1 MYTRNA
7 ALLDQ
12 ADMFDAEFF
21 GAPKA
26 EAASM
31 DPQYRLLLE
40 VAWEAVESAGYA
52 APSLSGSQTA
62 VFVGVMNHDYE
73 HLQNLQR
80 DFNQISGYSGV
91 GTALSVAAGRLSY
104 FLGLKGPSL
113 ALDTAC
119 SSSLVAIHLACQS
132 LRNRES
138 HLALAGGVNLI
149 LSPTTMVAACKA
161 MMLSADGL
169 CKTFDAA
176 ADGYGRGEGCGIVVL
191 KRLSDAV
198 RDHDRVLAVIR
209 GSAVNQDGRSQGLT
223 APNGPAQQAVISAA
237 LADGH
242 LRPEDVDYVEAH
254 GTGTPL
260 GDPIEVQALG
270 TVYGGQHRKG
280 APLWVS
286 SVKTNIG
293 HLESASGVAGL
304 IKLILALQHGT
315 IPPHLNLRTVNP
327 LIDLEKAGIAI
338 PTAATP
344 WPEHNGKRRIGAI
357 NSFGFSGTNAHV
369 IVEEAPAPQR
379 ARSGGPERPWHAL
392 ALSGKSAE
400 ALDAAAE
407 RYVQYLESESAGAL
421 GDVCYTANT
430 GRTHFAHRL
439 VAIASDREGLAEDL
453 RQKGSRALVRGMAGR
468 TPPKVAFL
476 FSGQGSQ
483 YAGMGHALYET
494 APVFR
499 QAIDRCAEL
508 LASALDAPLT
518 AVLWGDASAQL
529 NETRYTQPAL
539 FALEYALAT
548 LWQAWGIKPAAV
560 MGHSVGE
567 VVAACV
573 AGVFSLEDGLKLI
586 AARAR
591 LMDSTAPGAMV
602 AVLAPAAAVQAR
614 LAADTGV
621 VIAAEN
627 GPSNTVLAGPPAAVQ
642 AVVQELTQAGIE
654 TRALAVTRAF
664 HSPSM
669 QPILAPFA
677 EAAREITYH
686 PPQIPLISNLT
697 GKPAGQ
703 EVCTPEYWARHI
715 LAPVKFA
722 DGMHAL
728 HAQGIGVY
736 LEVGPGSALIGM
748 GRRCLADNGEQWLG
762 SLRQGREDWQQL
774 LESLARLYVSGNA
787 VNWAALDDGD
797 VRERLPLPT
806 YPFQRQRYWFSE
818 SKDIIAPP
826 IQPSAQELLPF
837 DPWLGHEVHS
847 GSGEILFLQRYAAT
861 TPFLVQ
867 DHRLHDQIFLPAA
880 AHVATAVTA
889 ADRLLG
895 GGAYV
900 LSELAF
906 SEALQLRDDE
916 QVLLQYGFVP
926 GANDSYAWRALSRA
940 NNDTRS
946 KEAWKAHA
954 NGHIAPAPSSAAD
967 DLSREALTAVIDRC
981 GETLEREALY
991 RRFADLGYSYGPTFR
1006 GIAQLW
1012 WNSTE
1017 AIARIAID
1025 AAETATSTAP
1035 GVLDSCFQTSLF
1047 AALIPGAAGRE
1058 YIYVPVGIDRMQV
1071 YGRAKA
1077 PLWCHCTLRESKA
1090 STAVADISRYT
1101 DAGEL
1106 LARIDGLRARRVPNA
1121 LLSGRSLR
1129 ESWFYKAE
1137 WIRQPLAHSSE
1148 PGKTAA
1154 PYVIF
1159 ADRRGVGEALA
1170 SQLQNEGE
1178 RCVLIHRAEERRQ
1191 ADSHYYINPGSR
1203 DDFTWILSEL
1213 ARRDSSAGTLVYLWG
1228 LDAAGAETIA
1238 APALALEQRLVCGP
1252 VLHLIQA
1259 LAEVE
1264 APPQPD
1270 LWVITAGA
1278 QALGQEASV
1287 PGLTA
1292 SSLWGLGRVFDFE
1305 NQNTRMARVDL
1316 DPGLSDPEAQ
1326 AAFLLAELRANSPE
1340 TQVAY
1345 RSATRHVARLVHAE
1359 SDDGQVPTPAAIR
1372 KNATYLI
1379 SGGLGSLGLVCA
1391 RWLVTQ
1397 GARHLALL
1405 SRNQPND
1412 VASAVLD
1419 DLRQF
1424 GARIEIVNAD
1434 VADET
1439 ALATA
1444 LSSISA
1450 SLPPLA
1456 GVIHAAGVLNDG
1468 LLSEQSWTDF
1478 ASVMTPKV
1486 LGAWNLHRYT
1496 REEQL
1501 DFFVLFSSAA
1511 SLIGS
1516 TGQGAY
1522 SAANAFLDMLAWH
1535 RRSQG
1540 LPAISI
1546 NWGPWSTG
1554 MAESAAIRTRLARN
1568 GIKAISPELGEVLF
1582 ERILAQRPTQIG
1594 ALNIDWSLAAADP
1607 RLQTMP
1613 YFESLLDAQT
1623 TSSSGAADESQ
1634 RQQLLAE
1641 LRNAPADQRWA
1652 LLVNH
1657 IRQEIAGLL
1666 QLASFE
1672 EVDPDTDLFD
1682 LGLDS
1687 ITALD
1692 LRGKVH
1698 ARLGILSPPTILFTH
1713 PTVNKLAEFFGAQLF
1728 ASEQNAP
1735 LALEP
1740 ADANGSS

>member
-1 MYTRNA
+1 
-7 ALLDQ
+7 
-12 ADMFDAEFF
+12 
-21 GAPKA
+21 
-26 EAASM
+26 
-31 DPQYRLLLE
+31 
-40 VAWEAVESAGYA
+40 
-52 APSLSGSQTA
+52 
-62 VFVGVMNHDYE
+62 MNHDYE

-104 FLGLKGPSL
+104 FFGLKGPSL

-149 LSPTTMVAACKA
+149 LSPTTTVAACKA
-161 MMLSADGL
+161 MMLSPDGL

-237 LADGH
+237 LADGR

-270 TVYGGQHRKG
+270 AVYGGRHRKG
-280 APLWVS
+280 APLWIG

-293 HLESASGVAGL
+293 HLELASGVAGL
-304 IKLILALQHGT
+304 IKLIFALQHGT

-344 WPEHNGKRRIGAI
+344 WPEHKGKRRIGAI

-369 IVEEAPAPQR
+369 IVEEAPAQER
-379 ARSGGPERPWHAL
+379 ARSGSPERPWHAL

-400 ALDAAAE
+400 ALDAVAE
-407 RYVQYLESESAGAL
+407 RYVQYLEGGSAGAL
-421 GDVCYTANT
+421 GDVCHTANT

-439 VAIASDREGLAEDL
+439 VAIASDREGLAGDL
-453 RQKGSRALVRGMAGR
+453 RQNGSRALVRGVAGR

-483 YAGMGHALYET
+483 YAGMGRALYET

-508 LASALDAPLT
+508 LVDALDAPLT

-627 GPSNTVLAGPPAAVQ
+627 GPSNTVLAGPPSAVE
-642 AVVQELTQAGIE
+642 AVVQALSEAGIE
-654 TRALAVTRAF
+654 SRALAVTRAF

-669 QPILAPFA
+669 QPILAAFA
-677 EAAREITYH
+677 EAAREITYQA
-686 PPQIPLISNLT
+686 PQIPLISNLT
-697 GKPAGQ
+697 GRPAGQ
-703 EVCTPEYWARHI
+703 EVCTPEYWVRHI
-715 LAPVKFA
+715 QAPVKFA
-722 DGMHAL
+722 DGMQAL
-728 HAQGIGVY
+728 NAQGIGVY
-736 LEVGPGSALIGM
+736 LEVGPGSPLIGM

-774 LESLARLYVSGNA
+774 LDSLARLYVSGNA
-787 VNWAALDDGD
+787 VNWAALDDGH

-818 SKDIIAPP
+818 SKESVIAPP
-826 IQPSAQELLPF
+826 LQPSAQELLPF
-837 DPWLGHEVHS
+837 DHWLGHEVHS
-847 GSGEILFLQRYAAT
+847 ASGEILFLQRYAAT
-861 TPFLVQ
+861 APFPVQ
-867 DHRLHDQIFLPAA
+867 DHRLHDQIFLPAV

-906 SEALQLRDDE
+906 TEALQLGDDE
-916 QVLLQYGFVP
+916 QVLLQYSFVP
-926 GANDSYAWRALSRA
+926 GANDTYAWRGLSRA

-954 NGHIAPAPSSAAD
+954 HGQVAVAPSSAAD
-967 DLSREALTAVIDRC
+967 NLSREALTAVINRC

-1017 AIARIAID
+1017 AIARIAMD

-1035 GVLDSCFQTSLF
+1035 GVLNSCFQTSLF
-1047 AALIPGAAGRE
+1047 EGLIPGAAGRDH
-1058 YIYVPVGIDRMQV
+1058 IYVPVGIDRMQV
-1071 YGRAKA
+1071 YGRATT

-1090 STAVADISRYT
+1090 SSAVVDISIYT

-1106 LARIDGLRARRVPNA
+1106 ITRIDGLRGRRVPNA
-1121 LLSGRSLR
+1121 LITGRSLR
-1129 ESWFYKAE
+1129 ESWFYEAE

-1148 PGKTAA
+1148 PAKAAA

-1159 ADRRGVGEALA
+1159 ADSGGVGEALA
-1170 SQLQNEGE
+1170 SQIEKEGE

-1191 ADSHYYINPGSR
+1191 ADSHYYINPGNR
-1203 DDFTWILSEL
+1203 DDFTWVLSEL
-1213 ARRDSSAGTLVYLWG
+1213 TRRGGSAGTLVYLWG
-1228 LDAAGAETIA
+1228 LDVAGAETTA
-1238 APALALEQRLVCGP
+1238 APALALEQRLVCGAM
-1252 VLHLIQA
+1252 LHLIQA
-1259 LAEVE
+1259 LTEVE
-1264 APPQPD
+1264 AAQPD

-1278 QALGQEASV
+1278 QAVGQEDSV
-1287 PGLTA
+1287 PGLSA

-1326 AAFLLAELRANSPE
+1326 AGFLLAELRANSPE

-1345 RSATRHVARLVHAE
+1345 RSATRHVARLVHAA
-1359 SDDGQVPTPAAIR
+1359 SDNAQVPTPAAIR
-1372 KNATYLI
+1372 DDATYLI

-1405 SRNQPND
+1405 SRNPPND
-1412 VASAVLD
+1412 AASAVLD

-1424 GARIEIVNAD
+1424 GARIDVVNAD

-1439 ALATA
+1439 SLAAALR
-1444 LSSISA
+1444 SMSA
-1450 SLPPLA
+1450 ALPPLA
-1456 GVIHAAGVLNDG
+1456 GVIHAAGILKDG
-1468 LLSEQSWTDF
+1468 LLSQQSWTDF
-1478 ASVMTPKV
+1478 ESVMGAKV
-1486 LGAWNLHRYT
+1486 LGAWNLHRCT
-1496 REEQL
+1496 REEHL

-1522 SAANAFLDMLAWH
+1522 SAGNAFLDMLAWH

-1554 MAESAAIRTRLARN
+1554 MAESTAVRTRLERN
-1568 GIKAISPELGEVLF
+1568 GIKAISPELGEVLL
-1582 ERILAQRPTQIG
+1582 ERILAERPTQIG

-1613 YFESLLDAQT
+1613 YFESLMDAQT
-1623 TSSSGAADESQ
+1623 TPSSGAAAESQ
-1634 RQQLLAE
+1634 RQLVAE
-1641 LRNAPADQRWA
+1641 LRNVPEDQRWA

-1666 QLASFE
+1666 QFASFE
-1672 EVDPDTDLFD
+1672 EIDPDIDLFD
-1682 LGLDS
+1682 LGLDL

-1735 LALEP
+1735 PALEP